1 MSRRRRTWRG
11 YAWEVLMIGLLIVAF
26 MAFLNSDLPA
36 ELGRAMA
43 GSMRFGPTP
52 TP

>member
-1 MSRRRRTWRG
+1 
-11 YAWEVLMIGLLIVAF
+11 MIGLLIVAF

-43 GSMRFGPTP
+43 GGMGFGPTP